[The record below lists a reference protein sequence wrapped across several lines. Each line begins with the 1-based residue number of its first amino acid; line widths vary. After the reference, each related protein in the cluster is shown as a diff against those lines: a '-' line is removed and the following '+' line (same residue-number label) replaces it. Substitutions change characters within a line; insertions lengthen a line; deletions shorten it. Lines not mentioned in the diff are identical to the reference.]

1 MSLTTTVPA
10 SSRRVDRRWWALVL
24 LAMAD
29 FVVILDAS
37 IVNIALP
44 SIGRGLHISLSN
56 LSWVVNAYVLTFGG
70 FLLLGGRIADLVG
83 RRLIF
88 MVGLGVFSAASLAGG
103 LAQSELWLFGAR
115 AVQGLGAALLAPAAL
130 SLVTS
135 IFREGA
141 ERNRALSVWGA
152 VAGSGAAA
160 GVLLGGVLTSGLG
173 WRSVLFV
180 NVPIG
185 IAAILLTPL
194 LVSESRGEVA
204 RRGFDL
210 PGAVTVT
217 AGLSALVYALVRAS
231 TVGWGSVQ
239 TIGVLAAAAAL
250 LVAFVVI
257 EKRAEAP
264 LVPFAFFK
272 NLNVSAANATM
283 TATGAAIIGLFY
295 FLSLYMQKV
304 LGYSAIKAGTS
315 QLPLAAGIVLAAGLA
330 APLVARL
337 GLRQLLIGGLALFA
351 GGLVWFAQLPVHGS
365 YLADLLGP
373 SLLIALG
380 LGFAFVPITILA
392 ETGVHDRE
400 YGLASGLLN
409 TSQQVGGALGLA
421 VLTTIATS
429 RTNDLI
435 TSHHAVGQS
444 LTLGF
449 HLGFL
454 GAAAFVLLGIIA
466 AATIGTSPGKRS
478 QLPQP
483 AGHPEPHTRETLDQQ
498 TTPAT
503 PDSSFQP
510 MRSADRVQVDR

>member
-1 MSLTTTVPA
+1 MSVATTTA
-10 SSRRVDRRWWALVL
+10 ARAGHVDRRWWALAL
-24 LAMAD
+24 LAMAE
-29 FVVILDAS
+29 FVVVLDAS

-44 SIGRGLHISLSN
+44 SIGRGLHFSLAN

-83 RRLIF
+83 RRRVF
-88 MVGLGVFSAASLAGG
+88 MIGLGVFALASLAGG
-103 LAQSELWLFGAR
+103 LAQSPAWLIGAR
-115 AVQGLGAALLAPAAL
+115 AVQGLGAALLAAAAL
-130 SLVTS
+130 SLVTA
-135 IFREGA
+135 IFSEGA

-173 WRSVLFV
+173 WRSILFV

-185 IAAILLTPL
+185 IVAILLTPRL
-194 LVSESRGEVA
+194 IAESGADTV

-231 TVGWGSVQ
+231 AVGWGSVQ
-239 TIGVLAAAAAL
+239 TIGVLVAAAAL
-250 LVAFVVI
+250 LVSFVAI
-257 EKRAEAP
+257 ERRSQAP
-264 LVPFAFFK
+264 LVPFGFFR

-283 TATGAAIIGLFY
+283 LATGAAIIGLFY

-304 LGYSAIKAGTS
+304 LGYSALKAGTA
-315 QLPLAAGIVLAAGLA
+315 QLPLAAGIVLAAAIA

-337 GLRQLLIGGLALFA
+337 GLRRVLIGGLALFA

-373 SLLIALG
+373 SMLIALG

-429 RTNDLI
+429 RTNHLI
-435 TSHHAVGQS
+435 ASHHSFGQS

-454 GAAAFVLLGIIA
+454 GAAAFAGLGIVA
-466 AATIGTSPGKRS
+466 AAVIGTRHGKRS
-478 QLPQP
+478 RLPQP
-483 AGHPEPHTRETLDQQ
+483 A
-498 TTPAT
+498 
-503 PDSSFQP
+503 
-510 MRSADRVQVDR
+510 

>member
-1 MSLTTTVPA
+1 MSLTTTVSA

-44 SIGRGLHISLSN
+44 SIGRGLHISLAN

-70 FLLLGGRIADLVG
+70 FLLLGGRIADLLG

-88 MVGLGVFSAASLAGG
+88 MVGLGVFSAASLLGG
-103 LAQSELWLFGAR
+103 LAQSELWLIGAR

-135 IFREGA
+135 TFREGA

-185 IAAILLTPL
+185 IAAILLTPRL
-194 LVSESRGEVA
+194 IAESRGEITG
-204 RRGFDL
+204 RGFDL
-210 PGAVTVT
+210 RGAMTVT

-231 TVGWGSVQ
+231 TVGWASAQ
-239 TIGVLAAAAAL
+239 TIGVLAAAVVL
-250 LVAFVVI
+250 LLSFVAI
-257 EKRAEAP
+257 ERRSRAP

-283 TATGAAIIGLFY
+283 LATGAAIIGLFY

-304 LGYSAIKAGTS
+304 LHYSAIKAGTS
-315 QLPLAAGIVLAAGLA
+315 QLPLAAGIVLAAGMA

-337 GLRQLLIGGLALFA
+337 GLRRVLIGGLALFA
-351 GGLVWFAQLPVHGS
+351 GGLVWFAQLPVHGG

-421 VLTTIATS
+421 VLATIATT
-429 RTNDLI
+429 RTNHLI
-435 TSHHAVGQS
+435 ATRHPIDQA

-449 HLGFL
+449 HIAFL
-454 GAAAFVLLGIIA
+454 GAAGFVGLGIIA
-466 AATIGTSPGKRS
+466 AATIGTRRPGGAPAPGGASSAPSSRTEPHSPGPERESARTSRS
-478 QLPQP
+478 T
-483 AGHPEPHTRETLDQQ
+483 A
-498 TTPAT
+498 
-503 PDSSFQP
+503 
-510 MRSADRVQVDR
+510 

>member
-1 MSLTTTVPA
+1 MSLTTTIAA

-24 LAMAD
+24 LATAD
-29 FVVILDAS
+29 FVVVLDAS
-37 IVNIALP
+37 IVNVALP
-44 SIGRGLHISLSN
+44 SMGRGLQIPLAS

-88 MVGLGVFSAASLAGG
+88 MVGLGAFSAASLLGG
-103 LAQSELWLFGAR
+103 LAQSEAWLICAR
-115 AVQGLGAALLAPAAL
+115 AVQGVGAALLAPAAL

-185 IAAILLTPL
+185 TAAILMTPR
-194 LVSESRGEVA
+194 LVAESRGDTT

-217 AGLSALVYALVRAS
+217 AGLSALVYGLVRAS
-231 TVGWGSVQ
+231 TVGWGSLQ

-250 LVAFVVI
+250 LVSFVAI
-257 EKRAEAP
+257 ERHSEAP
-264 LVPFAFFK
+264 LVPFAFFR

-283 TATGAAIIGLFY
+283 LAAGAAIIGLFY

-304 LGYSAIKAGTS
+304 AGYSAIKAGIS
-315 QLPLAAGIVLAAGLA
+315 QLPLAAGIVFAAAIA
-330 APLVARL
+330 AHLVARL
-337 GLRQLLIGGLALFA
+337 GLRQVLIGGLALFA
-351 GGLVWFAQLPVHGS
+351 AGLVWFAQLPVHGS

-373 SLLIALG
+373 SMLIALG

-429 RTNDLI
+429 RTNHLI
-435 TSHHAVGQS
+435 ASHHAFGES

-449 HLGFL
+449 RLGFL
-454 GAAAFVLLGIIA
+454 GAAAFALLGIIA
-466 AATIGTSPGKRS
+466 AATIGTRHGKRS

-483 AGHPEPHTRETLDQQ
+483 ARHAEPSTLEIAS
-498 TTPAT
+498 T
-503 PDSSFQP
+503 SSE
-510 MRSADRVQVDR
+510 AL

>member
-1 MSLTTTVPA
+1 
-10 SSRRVDRRWWALVL
+10 
-24 LAMAD
+24 
-29 FVVILDAS
+29 
-37 IVNIALP
+37 
-44 SIGRGLHISLSN
+44 
-56 LSWVVNAYVLTFGG
+56 
-70 FLLLGGRIADLVG
+70 
-83 RRLIF
+83 
-88 MVGLGVFSAASLAGG
+88 MVGLGVFSAASLLGG
-103 LAQSELWLFGAR
+103 LAQSELWLFAAR

-135 IFREGA
+135 IFSEGA

-160 GVLLGGVLTSGLG
+160 GVLVGGVLTSGLG

-185 IAAILLTPL
+185 VAAILLTPRL
-194 LVSESRGEVA
+194 IAESRGDTA

-210 PGAVTVT
+210 PGAATVT
-217 AGLSALVYALVRAS
+217 AGLSALVYGLVRAS
-231 TVGWGSVQ
+231 AVGWGSPQ

-250 LVAFVVI
+250 LVSFVVI
-257 EKRAEAP
+257 ETRAAAP
-264 LVPFAFFK
+264 LVPFAFFR
-272 NLNVSAANATM
+272 NLNVTAANATM
-283 TATGAAIIGLFY
+283 LATGAAIIGLFY

-304 LGYSAIKAGTS
+304 LGYSAIKAGSS

-337 GLRQLLIGGLALFA
+337 GLRQVLIGGLVLFA
-351 GGLVWFAQLPVHGS
+351 GGLAWFAQLPVHGS

-392 ETGVHDRE
+392 ETGVHDSE

-429 RTNDLI
+429 RTNHLI
-435 TSHHAVGQS
+435 ANHHTFTQA

-454 GAAAFVLLGIIA
+454 GAGAFALLGIIA
-466 AATIGTSPGKRS
+466 AATIGTRRGKRS
-478 QLPQP
+478 PVPHP
-483 AGHPEPHTRETLDQQ
+483 ARGPEPQTREKYDQQ

-503 PDSSFQP
+503 LD
-510 MRSADRVQVDR
+510 

>member
-1 MSLTTTVPA
+1 MALTTTVPTA
-10 SSRRVDRRWWALVL
+10 SPRVDRRWWALVL

-44 SIGRGLHISLSN
+44 SIGRGLHIPFAN

-83 RRLIF
+83 RRLTF
-88 MVGLGVFSAASLAGG
+88 MVGLGVFSAASLLGG
-103 LAQSELWLFGAR
+103 LAQSEAWLIGAR

-130 SLVTS
+130 SLVTA

-194 LVSESRGEVA
+194 LVAESRGDTT

-210 PGAVTVT
+210 PGAATVT
-217 AGLSALVYALVRAS
+217 AGLSALVFALVRAS
-231 TVGWGSVQ
+231 TVGWGSPQ
-239 TIGVLAAAAAL
+239 TIGVLAAAAGL
-250 LVAFVVI
+250 LAAFVVI
-257 EKRAEAP
+257 EQRSEAP
-264 LVPFAFFK
+264 LVPFAFFR
-272 NLNVSAANATM
+272 NLNVTAANATM
-283 TATGAAIIGLFY
+283 LATGAAIIGLFY

-304 LGYSAIKAGTS
+304 IGYSAIKAGTS
-315 QLPLAAGIVLAAGLA
+315 QLPLAAGIVLAAALA

-337 GLRQLLIGGLALFA
+337 GLRRVLIGGLALFA
-351 GGLVWFAQLPVHGS
+351 GGLVWFARLPVHGS

-429 RTNDLI
+429 RTNHLMA
-435 TSHHAVGQS
+435 SHHARGQS

-466 AATIGTSPGKRS
+466 AATIGTGRGKRREV
-478 QLPQP
+478 PQP
-483 AGHPEPHTRETLDQQ
+483 RRQPEPQPEPQ
-498 TTPAT
+498 T
-503 PDSSFQP
+503 
-510 MRSADRVQVDR
+510 